1 MYRVQEE
8 ERDSMRHDSTIYS
21 PTSDYSAPSYLWQSS
36 RSDTGREGDLM
47 TAGSGPI
54 ASWAVCVLRGRW
66 LDADGHCE
74 GWDGVLGLAH
84 GLY

>member
-1 MYRVQEE
+1 
-8 ERDSMRHDSTIYS
+8 
-21 PTSDYSAPSYLWQSS
+21 
-36 RSDTGREGDLM
+36 M

-74 GWDGVLGLAH
+74 GWDGVLGLGRWYH